1 MAVFN
6 GKQIRK
12 NMSTLSHLKPES
24 LWQLFEKICSIPHPS
39 KHEQQISAWIQSW
52 AAELNL
58 SIKEDAVGNLFIK
71 KPATKGMEDRQGI
84 ILQAHMDMVPQKN
97 NDTVHDFL
105 TDPIRPYVIESG
117 DWVTAQ
123 GTTLGADNG
132 VGLASALAIL
142 ASDDIAHGPLEV
154 LVTIDEE
161 AGMSGAFGLESG
173 WLDGD
178 ILINT
183 DSEQE
188 GEVYMGCAGGIDGTA
203 TFKLEFDDVPEN
215 YQAFNLSIS
224 GLKGGHS
231 GVDIDTGRANANKL
245 LVRFLLEAS
254 NKFELRLTELNG
266 GSLRNAIP
274 REANTSFVIPTTDV
288 PALKEQL
295 AQYLATIQGNL
306 SVIETD
312 IDMLLISPEEFEQCW
327 SSATQHQILR
337 ALNACPNG
345 VIRMSDD
352 IEGIVETSL
361 NLGVVRTRGKNFTA
375 LVLIRS
381 LHDDGRLETQ
391 RTVQSVFELANAS
404 IKFSGAYPGWKPNP
418 DSAIMKTVSNTYQEL
433 FNKIPA
439 VMVIHAGLECG
450 LFKDAY
456 PHWDMVS
463 IGPTIKFPHSP
474 DEKIEIATV
483 AQYWQL
489 LTAVLAKAPKK

>member
-1 MAVFN
+1 
-6 GKQIRK
+6 
-12 NMSTLSHLKPES
+12 MSTLSQLKPAS

-39 KHEQQISAWIQSW
+39 KHEQKISLWIQDW
-52 AAELNL
+52 AKELGL
-58 SIKEDAVGNLFIK
+58 AIKEDAVGNLFIK
-71 KPATKGMEDRQGI
+71 KPATAGMEDRKGI

-97 NDTVHDFL
+97 NDTDHDFI
-105 TDPIRPYVIESG
+105 TDPIKPYVIDSG
-117 DWVTAQ
+117 DWVTAE

-132 VGLASALAIL
+132 VGLASALAVL
-142 ASDDIAHGPLEV
+142 ASDDIPHGPLEV

-161 AGMSGAFGLESG
+161 AGMTGAFGLEAG

-188 GEVYMGCAGGIDGTA
+188 GEVYMGCAGGIDGSA
-203 TFKLEFDDVPEN
+203 TFTLTLENVPSN

-231 GVDIDTGRANANKL
+231 GVDIHTGRANANKL
-245 LVRFLLEAS
+245 LVRFLLNAS
-254 NKFELRLTELNG
+254 IDFDISLTELNG

-274 REANTSFVIPTTDV
+274 REANASFVVAKDKV
-288 PALKEQL
+288 AALKVAL
-295 AQYLATIQGNL
+295 ADYLATISANL
-306 SVIETD
+306 GAIETD
-312 IDMLLISPEEFEQCW
+312 IDMLLISPEDFEQCW
-327 SSATQHQILR
+327 TKATQASILR

-361 NLGVVRTRGKNFTA
+361 NLGVIHTRGSKLNA
-375 LVLIRS
+375 MVLTRS
-381 LHDDGRLETQ
+381 LHDDGRLEAQ
-391 RTVQSVFELANAS
+391 RMVQSVFELAGADV
-404 IKFSGAYPGWKPNP
+404 IFSGAYPGWKPNT
-418 DSAIMKTVSNTYQEL
+418 DSAIMQTVRDTYQSI
-433 FNKIPA
+433 FNKVPA

-450 LFKDAY
+450 LFKTAY

-489 LTAVLAKAPKK
+489 LVAVLANIPNK

>member
-1 MAVFN
+1 M
-6 GKQIRK
+6 G
-12 NMSTLSHLKPES
+12 TLSHLKPIS

-39 KHEQQISAWIQSW
+39 KHEQKISAWIQSW
-52 AAELNL
+52 AKELGL
-58 SIKEDAVGNLFIK
+58 AIKEDSVGNLFIK
-71 KPATKGMEDRQGI
+71 KPATAGMEDRQGI

-97 NDTVHDFL
+97 NDTEHDFL
-105 TDPIRPYVIESG
+105 TDPIKPYVIDSG
-117 DWVTAQ
+117 DWVTAE

-142 ASDDIAHGPLEV
+142 ASDDIVHGPLEV

-161 AGMSGAFGLESG
+161 AGMSGAFGLEAG

-188 GEVYMGCAGGIDGTA
+188 GEVYMGCAGGIDGSA
-203 TFKLEFDDVPEN
+203 TFSLEFDNVPTST
-215 YQAFNLSIS
+215 QAFNLSIS

-231 GVDIDTGRANANKL
+231 GVDIHTGRANANKL
-245 LVRFLLEAS
+245 LVRFLLDAS
-254 NKFELRLTELNG
+254 TEFDLRLTELNG

-274 REANTSFVIPTTDV
+274 REANASFVIPTEQV
-288 PALKEQL
+288 AALKERL
-295 AQYLATIQGNL
+295 AQYLSTIKVNL

-312 IDMLLISPEEFEQCW
+312 LDMLLISPEEFEQCW
-327 SSATQHQILR
+327 TKTTQSQILR

-352 IEGIVETSL
+352 IDGIVESSL
-361 NLGVVRTRGKNFTA
+361 NLGVIRTRGNNFNA

-381 LHDDGRLETQ
+381 LHDDGSLETQ
-391 RTVQSVFELANAS
+391 RTVQSVFELANAK
-404 IKFSGAYPGWKPNP
+404 IEFSGAYPGWKPNT
-418 DSAIMKTVSNTYQEL
+418 DSAIMQTVSDTYQEL
-433 FNKIPA
+433 FNKVPA

-450 LFKDAY
+450 LFKTAY

-483 AQYWQL
+483 EYYWQL
-489 LTAVLAKAPKK
+489 LVAVLAKAPRK